1 MCEDCKERDLEL
13 VEKQEHQFEEL
24 EVSNDSNEIIL
35 PPIELP
41 FEYFENSENFQ
52 KGINDAMYLAGYITT
67 IANTGISSTD
77 VLEFLMNRETI
88 EMNIKLAE
96 INKSASI
103 EVSKNQVL
111 TIEKNQ
117 I

>member
-1 MCEDCKERDLEL
+1 MCEDCKETDLEL
-13 VEKQEHQFEEL
+13 IEEQEQQFEAL
-24 EVSNDSNEIIL
+24 ENYNNNEIIL

-52 KGINDAMYLAGYITT
+52 KGVNDAMYLAGYITT

-96 INKSASI
+96 INKSANI

-111 TIEKNQ
+111 TVEKNQ
-117 I
+117 L

>member
-1 MCEDCKERDLEL
+1 MCDDCKENEL
-13 VEKQEHQFEEL
+13 NEQEEQFEEL
-24 EVSNDSNEIIL
+24 EIPNNSNEIIL

-52 KGINDAMYLAGYITT
+52 KGIDDAMYIAGYITT
-67 IANTGISSTD
+67 LANTGISSTD
-77 VLEFLMNRETI
+77 VLEFMMNRETI

-96 INKSASI
+96 INKTANI
-103 EVSKNQVL
+103 EISKNQVL
-111 TIEKNQ
+111 NVEKNQ